1 MFVHLRELLSPA
13 KTQQGDSIATAN
25 TKTANVC
32 VRGGGGGVGVGGL
45 QPASKATQQ
54 GKVFRRL
61 SRMSLQILPFIVL
74 SQCRALS
81 VAISDCQCAD
91 LARRDFVPV

>member
-1 MFVHLRELLSPA
+1 MCLCGCV
-13 KTQQGDSIATAN
+13 QQ
-25 TKTANVC
+25 
-32 VRGGGGGVGVGGL
+32 
-45 QPASKATQQ
+45 ASDATQQ

-81 VAISDCQCAD
+81 VAISDCQCVD
-91 LARRDFVPV
+91 LARRESRASVKIGRGFGSNQIGHPHPQHHLLGMEAAE